1 MNALT
6 QISPTKAEFAAALL
20 AQPDRDPFRAA
31 LDVFGA
37 DTAGALAASR
47 DWPHDPEV
55 LEYIDGLS
63 DAEIDEAG
71 VPTLNDLKREA
82 WKRVRACND
91 AETAF
96 KGLEL
101 LRKMID
107 GDNSGGGNTYVDNRK
122 VMVVQNYGSDDD
134 WEAAAREQQA
144 RLINDAT

>member
-1 MNALT
+1 MNALAPIT
-6 QISPTKAEFAAALL
+6 PTKEAYAAALL
-20 AQPDRDPFRAA
+20 GRADRDPFAAA

-47 DWPHDPEV
+47 DWPNDPEV
-55 LEYIDGLS
+55 LAYIDGLS
-63 DAEIDEAG
+63 EAEIDQAG
-71 VPTLNDLKREA
+71 VPTSNDLKRET
-82 WKRVRACND
+82 WRRVQLCHD
-91 AETAF
+91 HETAF